1 MGRRGPTLEDVAREA
16 GVSRATV
23 SRVVNRVRNV
33 DPGIQEAVLRAIDRT
48 GYAPNLAA
56 RSLVTRRTEAVAL
69 ILSGAGETFTARV
82 FSDPFFGRVVDG
94 ALGFL
99 RARAIHPVLLLAE
112 SGTAREQ
119 VVAYLRQG
127 SADGALVVSVQ
138 ADDPLAGM
146 LAEAGI
152 PAVHFARPAGQQR
165 VNHVDLDNAEGA
177 RLAAGHLLARGR
189 RRIVTICGPQTLP
202 AARERLRGFREA
214 LAPAG
219 IPEPPSTEGY
229 FTVESGA
236 QAMARLLREHP
247 DLDGVFAA
255 NDLMAQG
262 ACQYLRERGRTVPG
276 DVSVVGFDD
285 SSAAVACRPA
295 LTTVRQPVE
304 RMAAAMAE
312 LLTERLQGTV
322 AEPASLVF
330 EPELLVRDSS

>member
-33 DPGIQEAVLRAIDRT
+33 DPGIQEAVRRAIDRT
-48 GYAPNLAA
+48 GYSPNLAA

-69 ILSGAGETFTARV
+69 VLSGAGETFTARV
-82 FSDPFFGRVVDG
+82 FSDPFFGRAVEG

-112 SGTAREQ
+112 SGAAREQ

-138 ADDPLAGM
+138 TDDPLAGM
-146 LAEAGI
+146 LAEAGV
-152 PAVHFARPAGQQR
+152 PAVHFARPAGPAR
-165 VNHVDLDNAEGA
+165 SSHVDVDNAGGG
-177 RLAAGHLLARGR
+177 RLAGAHLLARGR
-189 RRIVTICGPQTLP
+189 SRIATICGPPGLP

-214 LAPAG
+214 LREAG
-219 IPEPPSTEGY
+219 IGDVPTAEGC

-236 QAMARLLREHP
+236 AAAARLLAEHP
-247 DLDGVFAA
+247 HLDGVFAA
-255 NDLMAQG
+255 NDLMARG
-262 ACQYLRERGRTVPG
+262 ACQYLRERGRSVPG

-285 SSAAVACRPA
+285 SSAAVACRPT

-304 RMAAAMAE
+304 RMAAAMAQ
-312 LLTERLQGTV
+312 LLTEHLQGTRT
-322 AEPASLVF
+322 APASLVF
-330 EPELLVRDSS
+330 EPELVVRESS